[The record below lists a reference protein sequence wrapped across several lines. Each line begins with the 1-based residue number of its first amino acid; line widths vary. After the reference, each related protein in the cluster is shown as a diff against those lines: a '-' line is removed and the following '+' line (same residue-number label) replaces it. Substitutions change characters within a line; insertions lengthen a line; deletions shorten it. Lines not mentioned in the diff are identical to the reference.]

1 MITDAASAGPQAPIR
16 LETLEAP
23 ECHGAQDA

>member
-16 LETLEAP
+16 LETLEALESP
-23 ECHGAQDA
+23 GSQGA